1 MPTTGVMERS
11 KVGPEELAAELA
23 THAFNPCVGHVLVSE
38 AAGKR
43 VWTIHLKPGER
54 LPLHRHVLNYFWTAV
69 TAGRAVSHI
78 NGAEPVVNEYQA
90 GDTRHLGFRRGE
102 FMIHD
107 LENVGDTDM
116 IFVTVEF
123 LDSENEPLPL
133 PQNVR
138 RHRALGEG

>member
-1 MPTTGVMERS
+1 MPATSMMERS
-11 KVGPEELAAELA
+11 KAGPEELAAELA
-23 THAFNPCVGHVLVSE
+23 SHAFNPCVGSVLVSE

-54 LPLHRHVLNYFWTAV
+54 LPFHRHVLNYFWTAV

-78 NGAEPVVNEYQA
+78 NGGEAVVNDYQA
-90 GDTRHLGFRRGE
+90 GDTRHLTFRRGE

-116 IFVTVEF
+116 VFVTVEF
-123 LDSENEPLPL
+123 FESENQPLPL
-133 PQNVR
+133 PHNVR
-138 RHRALGEG
+138 RHRALSEG